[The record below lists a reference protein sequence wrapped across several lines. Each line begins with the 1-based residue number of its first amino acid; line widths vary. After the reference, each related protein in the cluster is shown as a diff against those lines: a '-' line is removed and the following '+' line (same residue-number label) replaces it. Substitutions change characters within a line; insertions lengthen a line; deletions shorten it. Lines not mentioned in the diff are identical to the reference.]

1 MPKHIIEED
10 LLLTLD
16 DYVKKIENTPNRI
29 VTTDASGVVTVKD
42 DLDVSKLDHLK
53 NVTSDI
59 QLQINEKSNSN
70 HTHTE
75 YLTLEDLEDINFS
88 GIAENVVYNPE
99 NSTLKS
105 TNIKDAMD
113 EVDNKIEEHTHIEF
127 ENFVSS
133 SEKNVAYGIATLD
146 EHCKIPLSQIPD
158 TIKPTNIIGTQEERL
173 GLSTIETGIIFR
185 ETDTGDSYIY
195 DGSTWIILADA
206 DWANIKLQ
214 WTNIEGIPTEF
225 NPISHTHEEYAI
237 VDHTHYAN
245 KVYFEDGDT
254 LQEKLDGGSLGGGS
268 SSGGECNVVIS
279 DTVPSKM
286 PIGGIWIDIS
296 NI

>member
-1 MPKHIIEED
+1 MPKHVIEED
-10 LLLTLD
+10 LLLTLG
-16 DYVKKIENTPNRI
+16 DYVKKIGNTPNKI
-29 VTTDASGVVTVKD
+29 LTTNGSGVVVAKGD
-42 DLDVSKLDHLK
+42 IDVSQLEHLK

-59 QLQINEKSNSN
+59 QKQINEKSNVN
-70 HTHTE
+70 HTHDFKYE
-75 YLTLEDLEDINFS
+75 HNHNDLYSPIDHNHLNDYASINHIH
-88 GIAENVVYNPE
+88 GDLA
-99 NSTLKS
+99 
-105 TNIKDAMD
+105 
-113 EVDNKIEEHTHIEF
+113 NKEHTHNEF
-127 ENFVSS
+127 ESFILS
-133 SEKNVAYGIATLD
+133 SEKNAAFGIATLD
-146 EHCKIPLSQIPD
+146 EHCKIPLSQLPD
-158 TIKPTNIIGTQEERL
+158 TTKPTNVIGTQEERL
-173 GLSTIETGIIFR
+173 SLPNVETGTIFR

-195 DGSTWIILADA
+195 DGSTWVILADA